1 MNAGETGRRIRAA
14 RTYGGFAGRA
24 DFAKVLDISKETL
37 QRIEEGKRAAKR
49 SELLAIA
56 EACEVP
62 MWFLEG
68 GWEGW
73 RRSDESVDAMARKA
87 LQEIEG
93 APHRRQRRGTA

>member
-1 MNAGETGRRIRAA
+1 MASEIGRRVRTARA
-14 RTYGGFAGRA
+14 YGGFRNRA
-24 DFAKVLDISKETL
+24 TLAEHLELSKETL
-37 QRIEEGKRAAKR
+37 QRIEGGQREVKR

-73 RRSDESVDAMARKA
+73 HGAAGSPTEEPVPHGPRDLRRLGLRQERSESA
-87 LQEIEG
+87 
-93 APHRRQRRGTA
+93 